1 MVYEKVPT
9 DLKFVER
16 EREVEKFWKDNDIF
30 QKSIDSR
37 KEGETYTFYDG
48 PPTANGKPHIGH
60 VLTRVIKDM
69 IPRYRTMKGYMV
81 PRKAGWDTH
90 GLPVEL
96 EVEKKLGL
104 DGKEQIE
111 EYGLE
116 PFIKHCKESV
126 WKYKGMWEDFSSTV
140 GFWADMDNP
149 YVTYDNNFIE
159 SEWWALKQIW
169 DKKLLYKGF
178 KIVPYCPRCGTPL
191 SSHEVAQGYK
201 SVKERSAVVRFKVI
215 GEDAYF
221 LAWTTT
227 PWTLPSNVAL
237 CVNPDEPYVKVK
249 AADGYTYYMAQALLD
264 KVLSGLAVKAGQT
277 VDGKELAT
285 DEDGKVTES
294 VSGEGV
300 DYTVLEK
307 YTGKDLEYKEYE
319 PLFECA
325 GEAAKKQ
332 HKKGHFVTC
341 DTYVTMSDG
350 TGIVHIAPAFGEDD
364 AKVGRNYDL
373 PFVQFVDGKGELTA
387 ETPYAGLF
395 VKKADPEV
403 LKDLDKEGK
412 LFDAPKFEHDY
423 PFCWR
428 CDTPLIYYARESWF
442 IKMTDPEV
450 KANLIANNKTMN
462 WIPETIGTGRFGAW
476 LENVQDWGISRNRY
490 WGTPLNIWQCEDCG
504 DMMSIGSIEEL
515 KEKSE
520 NCPDN
525 IELHRPYIDA
535 VTCKCGKCGGTMK
548 RVPEVIDC
556 WFDSGSMPFAQHH
569 YPFENKE
576 LFEQQFPAKFI
587 SEAVDQTRGWFYSLL
602 AISTLLFNKAP
613 YENVI
618 VLGHVQD
625 ADGQKMSKSKG
636 NAVDPMEALN
646 KHGADAIRWYF
657 YENSAPWLPN
667 RFHDKAVTEG
677 QRKFMGTIWNTY
689 AFFVLYANIDEFD
702 ATKYTLE
709 YDKLP
714 VMDKWI
720 LSKLNTVVKTV
731 DENLNNYKITETART
746 LEDFVDELSNWYVR
760 RCRER
765 FWAKGMEQ
773 DKINAYMT
781 LYTTLVTLCKAA
793 APMIPFMTESIY
805 RNLVCSIDK
814 NAPISVHLC
823 DFPEVHEEWIDKELE
838 DNMEDVL
845 NAVVIGRAC
854 RNATNIKNRQP
865 IGKMFIKA
873 SWKLNEFFTDIIADE
888 LNVKSVEYKDDV
900 RDFTSYTFKPQLKT
914 LGPKYGKFLGEIRK
928 QLTELDGN
936 KAMDDLNNTG
946 FITLQVN
953 GQDIQLEKADL
964 LIEMTQMEGYVANS
978 DKGITVVMDTNL
990 TPELIEEG
998 FVREIVSKIQ
1008 TMRKDAGFEVM
1019 DRINVYVSGNEKIA
1033 DLMERNAEQVKSVVL
1048 ADDIIASEAKG
1059 FVKEWNIN
1067 GEDVTL
1073 GVEKK

>member
-1 MVYEKVPT
+1 MYEKVST
-9 DLKFVER
+9 KLNFVDR
-16 EREVEKFWKDNDIF
+16 EQKVLDFWKENQVF
-30 QKSIDSR
+30 EKSVEETKDLP
-37 KEGETYTFYDG
+37 TYTFYDG

-69 IPRYRTMKGYMV
+69 IPRYQTMKGHNV
-81 PRKAGWDTH
+81 VRKAGWDTH

-96 EVEKKLGL
+96 EVEKLLGI

-116 PFIKHCKESV
+116 PFIQKCKESV
-126 WKYKGMWEDFSSTV
+126 WKYKGMWEEFSGKV
-140 GFWADMDNP
+140 GFWADMDDP
-149 YVTYDNNFIE
+149 YVTYHNDFIE
-159 SEWWALKQIW
+159 SEWWALKKIW
-169 DKKLLYKGF
+169 DQGLLYKGF

-201 SVKERSAVVRFKVI
+201 TVKERSAVVRFKVI

-237 CVNPDEPYVKVK
+237 CVNPDETYVKVK
-249 AADGYTYYMAQALLD
+249 AADGYTYYLAEALAD
-264 KVLSGLAVKAGQT
+264 KVLGSLAK
-277 VDGKELAT
+277 KAT
-285 DEDGKVTES
+285 DDTPAVPAYE
-294 VSGEGV
+294 
-300 DYTVLEK
+300 VLETYK
-307 YTGKDLEYKEYE
+307 GKDLEYKEYE
-319 PLFECA
+319 PLYECVKPVC
-325 GEAAKKQ
+325 EKQ
-332 HKKGHFVTC
+332 HKKGHYITC
-341 DTYVTMSDG
+341 DSYVTMTDG

-364 AKVGRNYDL
+364 ANVGRKYDL
-373 PFVQFVDGKGELTA
+373 PFVQFVDGKGDLTE
-387 ETPYAGLF
+387 ETPYAGIF
-395 VKKADPEV
+395 VKDADPKV
-403 LKDLDKEGK
+403 LVDLDKEGL
-412 LFDAPKFEHDY
+412 LFDAPKFEHEY
-423 PFCWR
+423 PHCWR
-428 CDTPLIYYARESWF
+428 CDTPLIYYARDTWF
-442 IKMTDPEV
+442 IKMTAVRDKLV
-450 KANLIANNKTMN
+450 KNNDTVN
-462 WIPETIGTGRFGAW
+462 WIPESIGKGRFGDW
-476 LENVQDWGISRNRY
+476 LKNVQDWGLSRNRY
-490 WGTPLNIWQCEDCG
+490 WGTPLNIWECECG
-504 DMMSIGSIEEL
+504 CRHAIGSIEEL
-515 KEKSE
+515 KSMSD
-520 NCPDN
+520 NCPDE
-525 IELHRPYIDA
+525 IELHRPFIDA
-535 VTCKCGKCGGTMK
+535 VTIKCPECGKQMH
-548 RVPEVIDC
+548 RVSEVIDC
-556 WFDSGSMPFAQHH
+556 WFDSGSMPFAQWH
-569 YPFENKE
+569 YPFENADI
-576 LFEQQFPAKFI
+576 FEKHFPADFI
-587 SEAVDQTRGWFYSLL
+587 SEAVDQTRGWFYSLM
-602 AISTLLFNKAP
+602 AISTLLFDKAP
-613 YENVI
+613 FKNVI

-625 ADGQKMSKSKG
+625 KDGQKMSKSKG
-636 NAVDPMEALN
+636 NAVDPFDALQT
-646 KHGADAIRWYF
+646 HGADAIRWYF

-689 AFFVLYANIDEFD
+689 AFFVLYANIDNFD

-720 LSKLNTVVKTV
+720 LSKLNTVVKEV
-731 DENLNNYKITETART
+731 DNNLENYKITETARV

-781 LYTTLVTLCKAA
+781 LYTTLVTLCKTA

-823 DFPEVHEEWIDKELE
+823 DFPEVHKEWIDKQLE

-865 IGKMFIKA
+865 IGQMFIKA
-873 SWKLNEFFTDIIADE
+873 PWKLDDFFTDIIADE
-888 LNVKSVEYKDDV
+888 LNVKKVEYKDDV

-928 QLTELDGN
+928 QLGELDGN
-936 KAMDDLNNTG
+936 AAMDELNKVG
-946 FITLQVN
+946 FITLQAN

-964 LIEMTQMEGYVANS
+964 LIEMTQQEGFVASS

-990 TPELIEEG
+990 TPELLEEG
-998 FVREIVSKIQ
+998 FIREVISKIQ

-1019 DRINVYVSGNEKIA
+1019 DKIHVTVSGNDKISA
-1033 DLMERNAEQVKSVVL
+1033 LIDKNAAQITKIVL
-1048 ADDIIASEAKG
+1048 AEDITEGEAKG
-1059 FVKEWNIN
+1059 FTKEWNIN
-1067 GEDVTL
+1067 GEQVTL
-1073 GVEKK
+1073 GVERI